1 MRDSRLVRVVEVGP
15 RDGLQNESAILPLA
29 TKIELVERLINAG
42 LASIEVTSF
51 VNPALVPQMADAEQ
65 VVSAISGYRG
75 VDQIALVPNERGYDR
90 AFAAGSRSVEIFTAA
105 TDAFCEAN
113 TRCTVDESFDR
124 FAPIARR
131 ADGAGVRLRGAVSVA
146 FHCPFSGP
154 VEATAAIRVAERL
167 LALGCAEV
175 AICDTT
181 GRATSDQIE
190 AMLEQVVAHGLVDMV
205 AFHLHDTFGLAIN
218 HIERALQAGVR
229 TFDASVG
236 RLGGCPFAPGAPGNV
251 ATEAV
256 LGLLDRGG
264 YQHGIDARSVAEIG
278 RWIRGELGVRPDAAN

>member
-1 MRDSRLVRVVEVGP
+1 VRDSHLVRIVEVGP

-29 TKIELVERLINAG
+29 TKIELIERLINAG

-65 VVSAISGYRG
+65 VVRAMSGQSG

-90 AFAAGSRSVEIFTAA
+90 AIAAGSTSVEIFTAA

-131 ADGAGVRLRGAVSVA
+131 ADEDGVRLRGAVSVA

-154 VEATAAIRVAERL
+154 VAATAAMQVAERL
-167 LALGCAEV
+167 LALGCAQV

-181 GRATSDQIE
+181 GRATTDQIE
-190 AMLEQVVAHGLVDMV
+190 AVLDRIVAHNWVDVV
-205 AFHLHDTFGLAIN
+205 AFHLHDTFGLASS

-236 RLGGCPFAPGAPGNV
+236 GLGGCPFAPGAPGNV
-251 ATEAV
+251 STEAV

-264 YQHGIDARSVAEIG
+264 YEHGIEARSVGEIG
-278 RWIRGELGVRPDAAN
+278 RWIRRELDVRSDAGN